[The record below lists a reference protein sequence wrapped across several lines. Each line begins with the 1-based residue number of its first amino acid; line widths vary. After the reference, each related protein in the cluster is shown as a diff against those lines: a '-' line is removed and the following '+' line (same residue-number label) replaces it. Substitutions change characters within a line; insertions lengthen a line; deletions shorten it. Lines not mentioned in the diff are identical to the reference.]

1 MDAFEVYRSPSVK
14 VEPRWTG
21 REAGRED
28 NIDRAPVNDGYRR
41 RSPGKTLVDCSWLIH
56 VIVPSSVSAIFF
68 FKISEIKF
76 LVLLDTAQFILFNP
90 FHFPCVYDNPGS
102 LYIDLRKLSSSSSLS
117 T

>member
-56 VIVPSSVSAIFF
+56 VIVPSSMFAIFF
-68 FKISEIKF
+68 FKILEIK
-76 LVLLDTAQFILFNP
+76 I
-90 FHFPCVYDNPGS
+90 
-102 LYIDLRKLSSSSSLS
+102 
-117 T
+117 

>member
-56 VIVPSSVSAIFF
+56 VIVPSSMFAIFF
-68 FKISEIKF
+68 FKILEIKIC
-76 LVLLDTAQFILFNP
+76 FIG
-90 FHFPCVYDNPGS
+90 HGS
-102 LYIDLRKLSSSSSLS
+102 IQSFQSLS
-117 T
+117 FSLRLRQPRQSLHRSQEAI